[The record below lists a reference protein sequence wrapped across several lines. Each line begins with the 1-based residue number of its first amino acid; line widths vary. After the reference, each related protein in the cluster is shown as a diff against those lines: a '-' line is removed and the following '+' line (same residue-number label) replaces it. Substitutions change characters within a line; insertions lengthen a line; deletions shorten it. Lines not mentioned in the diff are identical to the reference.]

1 MYQALSL
8 LVAIPVVKLED
19 ITLNISFIKVSL
31 LVNKTWFLGP
41 ILDKSNPE
49 IYINSPVM
57 MIRSH
62 SSITNKPLRA
72 LV

>member
-19 ITLNISFIKVSL
+19 ITLNVSFIKVSL
-31 LVNKTWFLGP
+31 LVSKTWFLGP
-41 ILDKSNPE
+41 ILDRSNPE
-49 IYINSPVM
+49 IYINSPAT
-57 MIRSH
+57 MIKSH
-62 SSITNKPLRA
+62 SSITNKALRA

>member
-31 LVNKTWFLGP
+31 LVSKTWFLGP
-41 ILDKSNPE
+41 ILDRSNPE
-49 IYINSPVM
+49 IYINNPVM

-62 SSITNKPLRA
+62 SSITNKPLRV

>member
-1 MYQALSL
+1 MYQALPL

-19 ITLNISFIKVSL
+19 ITLNVSFIKVSL